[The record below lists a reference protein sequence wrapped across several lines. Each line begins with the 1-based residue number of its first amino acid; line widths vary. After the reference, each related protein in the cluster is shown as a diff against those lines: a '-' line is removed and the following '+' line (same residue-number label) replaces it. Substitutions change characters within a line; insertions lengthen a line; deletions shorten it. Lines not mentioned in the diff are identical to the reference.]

1 MKTLAIELRKEKR
14 TGVIPVLLA
23 VGILGAAYAFVN
35 FIVRKDTLL
44 NLPLAPMDVLL
55 TQLYGMIMVLNLFGI
70 VVAACMIY
78 NIEFKGSAV
87 KKMYMLPVS
96 VPAMYL
102 SKFLI
107 LTVMFLVAIMLQNL
121 ALAQIGMTDL
131 PDGAF
136 EMGTLVRFAGYSFIT
151 SMPVLSFML
160 LISSRFENM
169 WVPLGIGVA
178 GFLSGMALANSE
190 VALLLVHPF
199 CDYFETGGS
208 YERPARSDSYPCC
221 FGRNT
226 VVPCRRLVVS
236 EIQTLRV
243 RRDDRNEF
251 FGFNQNRVYESKT
264 LPNYTLDFHCAFIGS
279 DFRGCK
285 FEQLFYA
292 GIH

>member
-23 VGILGAAYAFVN
+23 VGVLGAAYAFVN

-70 VVAACMIY
+70 VVATCMIY
-78 NIEFKGSAV
+78 NMEFKGSAV

-96 VPAMYL
+96 VPVMYL
-102 SKFLI
+102 CKFLI
-107 LTVMFLVAIMLQNL
+107 LTVMFLVAIVLQNL

-136 EMGTLVRFAGYSFIT
+136 EMGTPVRFAGYWLFGTLLRSAGNSVLS
-151 SMPVLSFML
+151 SMPVLSFLL

-178 GFLSGMALANSE
+178 GFLSGMALANSGL
-190 VALLLVHPF
+190 ALLLVHPF
-199 CDYFETGGS
+199 VIILKPAVAMSAQPDPTVALVALVETLLFLAVGLWLAKYRR
-208 YERPARSDSYPCC
+208 YE
-221 FGRNT
+221 
-226 VVPCRRLVVS
+226 
-236 EIQTLRV
+236 
-243 RRDDRNEF
+243 
-251 FGFNQNRVYESKT
+251 
-264 LPNYTLDFHCAFIGS
+264 
-279 DFRGCK
+279 
-285 FEQLFYA
+285 
-292 GIH
+292 